1 MDDILTSA
9 KDIKQLEA
17 RLKQLLTICRKRNMK
32 ISLSKFQVGSSI
44 ICGGTVIEAGQ
55 QKGDTGKTV
64 FLSPTQEKL
73 DTFLDF
79 PTTSCKKD
87 IQSIMGA
94 AAQLKHWTPGLMIE
108 SPNLQKLCA
117 ASAPFFWNDDLK
129 NELDAMKAA
138 LRQHIRLS
146 PLDTS
151 KDLLVWTDAAP
162 SEGMCY
168 VLAQW
173 KNPGD
178 ESLGINIVSCDSTT
192 FNSAI
197 FYK

>member
-1 MDDILTSA
+1 
-9 KDIKQLEA
+9 
-17 RLKQLLTICRKRNMK
+17 
-32 ISLSKFQVGSSI
+32 
-44 ICGGTVIEAGQ
+44 
-55 QKGDTGKTV
+55 
-64 FLSPTQEKL
+64 
-73 DTFLDF
+73 
-79 PTTSCKKD
+79 
-87 IQSIMGA
+87 MGA
-94 AAQLKHWTPGLMIE
+94 AAQLKCWTPGLMIE

-117 ASAPFFWNDDLK
+117 ASAPFFLYDDLQ

-173 KNPGD
+173 KNPED
-178 ESLGINIVSCDSTT
+178 ESLGINILSCDSTT
-192 FNSAI
+192 FNLAI
-197 FYK
+197 FSCAATQYVLLCVCLFVCVCVLGF

>member
-1 MDDILTSA
+1 MTSA

-73 DTFLDF
+73 DAFLDF
-79 PTTSCKKD
+79 PTPSCKKD

-94 AAQLKHWTPGLMIE
+94 AAQLKCWTPGLMIE

-162 SEGMCY
+162 LEGMCY
-168 VLAQW
+168 ILAQW
-173 KNPGD
+173 KNPED
-178 ESLGINIVSCDSTT
+178 ESLGLNIV
-192 FNSAI
+192 
-197 FYK
+197 KG